1 MTDEIMD
8 AIGKI
13 DDDLLKETDE
23 LRRSPK
29 RPKKRW
35 AVWQKVCGA
44 AAAACFCVVIG
55 FLVSNIK
62 MGSFAPPA
70 ETYEVNSPSM
80 AESKEAAGDYR
91 TSNDGAEEEAAAEE
105 QKAGSSGSGHMGCE
119 VFFCSLTDFDA
130 GIWVSDETGDE
141 TGEMSFE
148 EALEIL
154 ENTDVSWY
162 LETGDAEDKEE
173 LFTFAED
180 AGYDD
185 VLQRCVNK

>member
-1 MTDEIMD
+1 
-8 AIGKI
+8 
-13 DDDLLKETDE
+13 
-23 LRRSPK
+23 
-29 RPKKRW
+29 
-35 AVWQKVCGA
+35 
-44 AAAACFCVVIG
+44 
-55 FLVSNIK
+55 
-62 MGSFAPPA
+62 
-70 ETYEVNSPSM
+70 M